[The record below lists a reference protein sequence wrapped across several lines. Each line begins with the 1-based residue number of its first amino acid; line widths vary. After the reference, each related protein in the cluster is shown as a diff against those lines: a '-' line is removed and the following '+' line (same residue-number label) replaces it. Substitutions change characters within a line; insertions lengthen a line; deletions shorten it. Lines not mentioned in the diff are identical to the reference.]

1 MTVELVS
8 KHVDSTH
15 QVFVFEYA
23 VYPWK
28 DPWKDILTLA
38 SGESLFGRE
47 FG

>member
-15 QVFVFEYA
+15 QILVFEYA

-28 DPWKDILTLA
+28 DMLTLA
-38 SGESLFGRE
+38 SSESLFGRD